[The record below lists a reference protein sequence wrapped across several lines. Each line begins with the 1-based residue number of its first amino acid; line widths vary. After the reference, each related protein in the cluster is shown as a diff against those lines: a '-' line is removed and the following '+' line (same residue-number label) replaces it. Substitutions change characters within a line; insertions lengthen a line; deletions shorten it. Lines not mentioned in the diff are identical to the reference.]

1 MTDDRRYRIGI
12 DVGGTFTDFV
22 MADRRTRRLIFHKEP
37 SVPQNPAQ
45 AIARGIATLLKQEHA
60 SPGQIEVITHG
71 TTLGLNAIIQERGC
85 RVALVV
91 SAGNRDVMEL
101 ARGRLPSSYNFRLGR
116 EKALVGR
123 RDVFE
128 VPSRMLADGEIL
140 RSTDDAQLDTL
151 ATAIQRGGYDAVA
164 VMLLNSYADPGPEA
178 ALADA
183 LAARL
188 AGVPVTASAQVW
200 PEVKEY
206 ERALIAVLNAYI
218 HPLMSGYF
226 DRLSAYLAEMGVTA
240 ALYIT
245 SNNGGTMSL
254 ATARARP
261 VDTILSGPSSGV
273 SAAARLLHGAIDPAR
288 THLLTFDMG
297 GTSSDV
303 SSIIGGLPEI
313 AQNSRVGDYPLML
326 PVVSVSAVGAGGGS
340 IGWRDAQGVLKVG
353 PHSAGASPGPVSYG
367 RGGTDT
373 TITDA
378 LVAMGV
384 LHPDRFLDGRMPLDK
399 PAAEAALRQVGAGLG
414 LADAAAIGRAICRVA
429 TVRMATEITKLLA
442 QKGLDVRDAML
453 VAFGGAGPTTALM
466 LAEEAGIGTVIVPP
480 SPGTFCALGALL
492 ADVQRDF
499 VRPCR
504 MTLATSGD
512 GQAAVDTIV
521 AELQATAHDWI
532 GGEGALVRTS
542 EFQVSADMRYP
553 GQSFEFRIPLPDSG
567 SVEDLVQ
574 AFHAEH
580 QRVYGFRQT
589 TGGVELVNLRMGVT
603 GRLEPVVLPNQV
615 EDEAPAAPE
624 TRQVLLNDWVAVP
637 VLPRA
642 AIAAGPAR
650 PGPLIVEQ
658 PDTTTLVL
666 PGWSAEADKGGTL
679 WLRRGGRP

>member
-1 MTDDRRYRIGI
+1 MTENRRYRIGI

-22 MADRRTRRLIFHKEP
+22 MADRRAKRLIFHKEP

-45 AIARGIATLLKQEHA
+45 AIARGIAALLAQVGA
-60 SPGQIEVITHG
+60 RPGQIEVITHG

-128 VPSRMLADGEIL
+128 VSSRMLSDGAML
-140 RSTDDAQLDTL
+140 RNTDMAELDTL
-151 ATAIQRGGYDAVA
+151 AAQIRLGGYDAVA
-164 VMLLNSYADPGPEA
+164 VMLLNSYVDPATEA

-183 LAARL
+183 LAERL

-218 HPLMSGYF
+218 HPLMAAYF

-254 ATARARP
+254 DTARARP
-261 VDTILSGPSSGV
+261 VDTILSGPASGV
-273 SAAARLLHGAIDPAR
+273 SAAARMLQGRIDPAK

-303 SSIIGGLPEI
+303 SSIIGGVPEI

-384 LHPDRFLDGRMPLDK
+384 LHPGRFLDGRMPLDK
-399 PAAEAALRQVGAGLG
+399 PAAEAALSRTGAGLG

-504 MTLATSGD
+504 MTLAAPGD
-512 GQAAVDTIV
+512 GQAAIDAII
-521 AELQATAHDWI
+521 AELRRTAHAWI
-532 GGEGALVRTS
+532 SGEGALVRTS
-542 EFQVSADMRYP
+542 EFHVSADMRYP
-553 GQSFEFRIPLPDSG
+553 GQSFEFRIPLT
-567 SVEDLVQ
+567 EDASAVALAH
-574 AFHAEH
+574 AFHTEH
-580 QRVYGFRQT
+580 QRVYGFRQM
-589 TGGVELVNLRMGVT
+589 TGGVELVNLRMSVT
-603 GRLEPVVLPNQV
+603 GRLEPVVLP
-615 EDEAPAAPE
+615 DHAEATTTATPE
-624 TRQVLLNDWVAVP
+624 TRRVLLHDWVEVP

-642 AIAAGPAR
+642 EIIAGPAR

-666 PGWSAEADKGGTL
+666 PGWSAEADEAGTL
-679 WLRRGGRP
+679 WLRRGTTA